1 MLISLFINTSTCH
14 QLQLKSFNKFSQ
26 TMFNLTPKTYYLF
39 HFYSWQSGKTL
50 INRSNFFQDLEFYD
64 KANMPDDIYH
74 KLNVLFIQ
82 DPDFTPD
89 FVRRASNAAS
99 SLCMW
104 VHAVYAYASLHRNM
118 RPKLNDV
125 EMAEAKLQEVRILM
139 LGRIIKF

>member
-1 MLISLFINTSTCH
+1 MNFFLF
-14 QLQLKSFNKFSQ
+14 
-26 TMFNLTPKTYYLF
+26 YL
-39 HFYSWQSGKTL
+39 YSWQSGKTL

-125 EMAEAKLQEVRILM
+125 EMAEAKLQEVRMMKQTFLTTNYGLI
-139 LGRIIKF
+139 

>member
-1 MLISLFINTSTCH
+1 MHNSFFSLYLSIMNLLYISF
-14 QLQLKSFNKFSQ
+14 
-26 TMFNLTPKTYYLF
+26 
-39 HFYSWQSGKTL
+39 SWQSGKTL
-50 INRSNFFQDLEFYD
+50 INRNNFFQDLEFYD

-82 DPDFTPD
+82 DPDFKPD
-89 FVRRASNAAS
+89 TVMRSSKAAS

-125 EMAEAKLQEVRILM
+125 EMAEAKLQEVSTM
-139 LGRIIKF
+139 LFIVL